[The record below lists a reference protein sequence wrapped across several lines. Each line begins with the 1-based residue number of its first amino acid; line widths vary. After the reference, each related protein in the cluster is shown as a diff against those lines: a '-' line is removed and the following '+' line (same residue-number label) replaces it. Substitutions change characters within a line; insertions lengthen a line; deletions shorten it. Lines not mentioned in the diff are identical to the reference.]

1 MVKYINPSEL
11 AVIIQSDKKPNK
23 DYLVVDVRDE
33 DWVGGNIKGSRHV
46 PSEKFLNEVDQLMKD
61 TKGIPTVIF
70 HCRLSQERGPKA
82 AKVYEEMRNI
92 LHPSELGFE
101 ARVLRGGFYQFGET
115 YKDNPKLVENWRDI
129 VW

>member
-11 AVIIQSDKKPNK
+11 AAIIQSDKRPSK
-23 DYLVVDVRDE
+23 DYLVVDVRDD
-33 DWVGGNIKGSRHV
+33 DWAGGNIKGSRNI
-46 PSEKFLNEVDQLMKD
+46 PSEKFLTEVDQLMKD
-61 TKGIPTVIF
+61 TKDIPTLVF

-82 AKVYEEMRNI
+82 ARIYEEMRNI
-92 LHPSELGFE
+92 LHPSEPSFE

-115 YKDNPKLVENWRDI
+115 YKGNPKLVENWRDI